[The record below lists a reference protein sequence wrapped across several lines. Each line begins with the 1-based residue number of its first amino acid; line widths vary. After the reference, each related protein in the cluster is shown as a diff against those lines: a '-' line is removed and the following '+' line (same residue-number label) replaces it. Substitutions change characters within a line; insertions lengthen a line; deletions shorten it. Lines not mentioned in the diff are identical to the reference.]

1 MIDLTPLSFRN
12 VLHFVKPS
20 QVWALKRVC
29 KRFNKEISDGNL
41 WKTLMRINHSTL
53 PPLPIEDCEEAMLQ
67 LHRSPREKSIN
78 DFEFQV
84 VHGQNLIYH
93 WKNGNEKYS
102 LTEELKFQISDYLLL
117 ELKKPD
123 PLTLYIIYTPHVF
136 PRQAKKFRKITC
148 TLEDVDESCLDFH
161 GDNFEIYICD
171 ASDDP
176 RMGINVFGGWDVY
189 LLGDANEEFV

>member
-84 VHGQNLIYH
+84 VHRYNIFDINNTGVMVLPPAALKVQD
-93 WKNGNEKYS
+93 
-102 LTEELKFQISDYLLL
+102 ELRIEASK
-117 ELKKPD
+117 
-123 PLTLYIIYTPHVF
+123 
-136 PRQAKKFRKITC
+136 AK
-148 TLEDVDESCLDFH
+148 L
-161 GDNFEIYICD
+161 
-171 ASDDP
+171 
-176 RMGINVFGGWDVY
+176 
-189 LLGDANEEFV
+189 